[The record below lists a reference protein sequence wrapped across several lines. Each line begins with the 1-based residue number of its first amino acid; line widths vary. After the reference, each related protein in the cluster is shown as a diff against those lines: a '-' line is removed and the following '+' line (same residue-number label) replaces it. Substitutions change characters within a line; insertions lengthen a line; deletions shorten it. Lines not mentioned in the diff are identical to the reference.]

1 MFTATLISPTKPKK
15 MQTFTFKSDISEDST
30 EKKITLVFTGNLTL
44 QNAEEIKNTL
54 EGQKGDFNHVELTAR
69 EVSGIDVSFLQILES
84 YCNTHQAKGRNVRI
98 LMDLPYD
105 LKTLLANAGIA
116 YPLK

>member
-1 MFTATLISPTKPKK
+1 
-15 MQTFTFKSDISEDST
+15 MQTFNFKADISEDSSG
-30 EKKITLVFTGNLTL
+30 KKIKLIFTGYLTL
-44 QNAEEIKNTL
+44 QNAREIKNVL
-54 EGQKGDFNHVELTAR
+54 ENQMDDFNNVELTAK
-69 EVSGIDVSFLQILES
+69 EVTGLDVSFLQIIES
-84 YCNTHQAKGRNVRI
+84 YRKTHQAEGKNIKI

>member
-1 MFTATLISPTKPKK
+1 
-15 MQTFTFKSDISEDST
+15 MQTFTFRTDIDEDSSG
-30 EKKITLVFTGNLTL
+30 KKIKLLFTGSLTL
-44 QNAEEIKNTL
+44 PNARDIKNAL
-54 EGQKGDFNHVELTAR
+54 ENQVDDFNTVELTAK
-69 EVSGIDVSFLQILES
+69 EVSGIDVSFLQIIES
-84 YCNTHQAKGRNVRI
+84 YRNTKESEGKNIRI